1 MYYGKDVFVCE
12 SKSGVLVSLKR
23 IFRLFKKFGECT
35 VNLSN
40 WYHGWIRYIRYKCLR
55 YLLKADLLIK
65 KGKKLYPPHFCRL
78 PLGVGTLRNQS
89 LIGFF
94 DTLNRPINAA
104 MLPWFPHVKC
114 FLTKWLGVFVC
125 SDAVIKSLVVLCTNR
140 RKAWKNVA
148 LSNNQVHCDVMCLAP
163 AYLSCAVVIKFRNG
177 STYRRFPKSTKKWK
191 N

>member
-40 WYHGWIRYIRYKCLR
+40 WYSGWIRYIRYKCLR

-94 DTLNRPINAA
+94 DTLNRPIKCGHVTVISTCK
-104 MLPWFPHVKC
+104 MLLNKMVRC
-114 FLTKWLGVFVC
+114 LCVFGC
-125 SDAVIKSLVVLCTNR
+125 
-140 RKAWKNVA
+140 
-148 LSNNQVHCDVMCLAP
+148 CDVMCLAR

-177 STYRRFPKSTKKWK
+177 STYRRFPKSTKIWK